1 MTTTSLLISTVLVA
15 CAALSSVAVV
25 EGFTTPAASSSSKRI
40 AAASLLATAPAEEE
54 GTTGVSGA
62 AVDSRRDFM
71 STVASFSVS
80 AAGAAVMSVA
90 GSGVLAPLPANAAS
104 GDKINARLK
113 AYGLPPMAT
122 KIPDGMKP
130 LLEVYGKG
138 KNRFP
143 LLVYMNHPFTWV
155 VQLPSNDVN
164 GEDGTIQAGEYAKG
178 DTATFFVYE
187 DEGGI
192 ADITTADKQVF
203 ERTLTKAISQKGG
216 NMYQDFKV
224 KKVTPSDAGKYM
236 LCDFQYT
243 LLTGAGF
250 EVQRSGVASVTSVG
264 PAIEAL
270 WAASTRVRYKKT
282 ESDLRTIV
290 SSFRVYP
297 DVDLSKAIAANDAK
311 FNTYEEN

>member
-1 MTTTSLLISTVLVA
+1 
-15 CAALSSVAVV
+15 
-25 EGFTTPAASSSSKRI
+25 
-40 AAASLLATAPAEEE
+40 
-54 GTTGVSGA
+54 
-62 AVDSRRDFM
+62 
-71 STVASFSVS
+71 
-80 AAGAAVMSVA
+80 
-90 GSGVLAPLPANAAS
+90 
-104 GDKINARLK
+104 
-113 AYGLPPMAT
+113 MAT

-187 DEGGI
+187 EEGGI
-192 ADITTADKQVF
+192 ADITTADKKVF

-224 KKVTPSDAGKYM
+224 KKVTPSEAGKYM

-270 WAASTRVRYKKT
+270 WAASTRVRYVPLLVL
-282 ESDLRTIV
+282 LRL
-290 SSFRVYP
+290 F
-297 DVDLSKAIAANDAK
+297 
-311 FNTYEEN
+311 

>member
-25 EGFTTPAASSSSKRI
+25 EGFTTPAASSSSNI
-40 AAASLLATAPAEEE
+40 IPASSLLASSQGEDENA
-54 GTTGVSGA
+54 GVITT

-187 DEGGI
+187 EEGGI
-192 ADITTADKQVF
+192 ADITTADKKVF

-224 KKVTPSDAGKYM
+224 KKVTPSEAGKYM